1 MATAKNGES
10 KNNGGID
17 YRGCYGDKCKPSEI
31 KNWLLEAMKD
41 NFGRKN
47 RFTLNIWGAP
57 GGGKTSLVKSL
68 QHEKVLFNGK
78 EFNGVEVIDI
88 PLAQIE
94 EMGDVLG
101 LPETFVEMEKDG
113 EKKMIMRDYFSSYE
127 KAGWLPTNT
136 RPKTLYA
143 PPSWVPTEAKPGIIL
158 FDDGN
163 RASQRIMK
171 GLMQL
176 VQDYRTISWEI
187 PEGWTIVFTG
197 NPDNRFNQV
206 TSMDT
211 AQLTRMKHI
220 TFQVDAKEWA
230 LWATENKL
238 DPRGIN
244 FILRYPEMI
253 VGSERTNPR
262 TLAEL
267 FYVLKKYKN
276 FEGDNYRKAICDANS
291 LLDEETVTTMFVFF
305 KRDVEMVI
313 EPDTILKDYDKASE
327 ELAKLMKKAEPRID
341 IVSIV
346 NDRLVAHLCSENYEF
361 DKAHIKN
368 VQNWILDKN
377 LPRDFSYSFI
387 KSILLGG
394 CKYGKD
400 FVAGNMGIAKMVGDS
415 FANKLS

>member
-1 MATAKNGES
+1 MAIAKNSES
-10 KNNGGID
+10 KNNSGID

-31 KNWLLEAMKD
+31 KQWLLSAVTD

-47 RFTLNIWGAP
+47 RFTVNIWGAP

-68 QHEKVLFNGK
+68 KNEKITFKGK
-78 EFNGVEVIDI
+78 EFDGVEVIDI

-94 EMGDVLG
+94 EMGDILG
-101 LPETFVEMEKDG
+101 LPETFIEVEKDG
-113 EKKMIMRDYFSSYE
+113 EKKMVMRDYFSSYE

-211 AQLTRMKHI
+211 AQLTRMKHV

-230 LWATENKL
+230 KWATENEL
-238 DPRGIN
+238 DNRGIN

-262 TLAEL
+262 TLAEF
-267 FYVLKKYKN
+267 FYVLKKYPN
-276 FEGDNYRKAICDANS
+276 LDGDNYRKALCDANS

-305 KRDVEMVI
+305 K
-313 EPDTILKDYDKASE
+313 
-327 ELAKLMKKAEPRID
+327 
-341 IVSIV
+341 
-346 NDRLVAHLCSENYEF
+346 
-361 DKAHIKN
+361 
-368 VQNWILDKN
+368 
-377 LPRDFSYSFI
+377 
-387 KSILLGG
+387 
-394 CKYGKD
+394 
-400 FVAGNMGIAKMVGDS
+400 
-415 FANKLS
+415 